1 MAPSSTSYLQTLPK
15 SEATA
20 FVASLQKVKEHLDQ
34 ELQWMNEQVQQKTTQ
49 LDGIETL
56 LSEAAALG
64 LLSAEAASTK
74 VSKPKAAPAPETNGT
89 AEAAALLANL
99 PSISTK
105 DVTPAAQATDLGAPA
120 GVASAVA
127 PAPTRKTSSTQKK
140 AKATKTQKKKPA
152 AAKSVSAVKGKP
164 GKPTTKPAAAKPA
177 AAKPATPAVA
187 NGSKSPGSA
196 GSQLL
201 FKSEFRDVPVI
212 DAVGEILKRA
222 KTAVS
227 ADDVIDQLYEGVP
240 DKDYKRIKHSIS
252 NVLSLGKSKKRWKS
266 TGRGMYAI

>member
-20 FVASLQKVKEHLDQ
+20 FVASLQKVKEHLNQ

-74 VSKPKAAPAPETNGT
+74 VSKPKTPAPETNGT

-105 DVTPAAQATDLGAPA
+105 DEAPA
-120 GVASAVA
+120 DQAAEGTSTGVASAVA
-127 PAPTRKTSSTQKK
+127 PTPTRKTSSTQKK
-140 AKATKTQKKKPA
+140 AKSSKIQKKKPT
-152 AAKSVSAVKGKP
+152 AAKSATAAKGKP
-164 GKPTTKPAAAKPA
+164 AKTTTAKPA
-177 AAKPATPAVA
+177 APVE
-187 NGSKSPGSA
+187 NGSKSPASGN
-196 GSQLL
+196 QPL
-201 FKSEFRDVPVI
+201 FKSQFRDVPVI

-222 KTAVS
+222 KASVS
-227 ADDVIDQLYEGVP
+227 ADDVIDQLYDEVP
-240 DKDYKRIKHSIS
+240 DKDYKRVKHSIS